1 MRWSHVTARSGV
13 FRNGEYRLRADPD
26 DPYTPPEEFGSNTVE
41 VIAITAAHSTDD
53 STISLLVTC

>member
-1 MRWSHVTARSGV
+1 V

-26 DPYTPPEEFGSNTVE
+26 DPYTPPEEFGSNTVD